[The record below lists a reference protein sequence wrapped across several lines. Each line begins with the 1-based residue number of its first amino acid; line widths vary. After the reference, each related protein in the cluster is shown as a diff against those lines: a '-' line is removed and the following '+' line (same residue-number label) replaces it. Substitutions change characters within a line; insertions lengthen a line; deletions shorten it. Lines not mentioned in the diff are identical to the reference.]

1 MRIPEIPCMLTRGE
15 HLKIHLV
22 ARVAFSLTHSHYSVW
37 PFTCHGLDNITAI
50 QNTRLNSIYHLMANA
65 FRGRGFDALNHWY
78 VHFVVHSSILGSFFP
93 ELLSPSA
100 MCFAPHSTGFLT
112 TVPLFP
118 RHINQRQNTKSSS
131 TQEKY
136 DKRNKKKNVHLRAT
150 KPPIPCA

>member
-1 MRIPEIPCMLTRGE
+1 MLTRGE

-22 ARVAFSLTHSHYSVW
+22 ARVAFSLTHSHYGVW
-37 PFTCHGLDNITAI
+37 AFTSHGLDNITAI
-50 QNTRLNSIYHLMANA
+50 QNTRLNSIHHLMANA

-78 VHFVVHSSILGSFFP
+78 VHFVVHSSHPWLFFP
-93 ELLSPSA
+93 RTPLALA

-136 DKRNKKKNVHLRAT
+136 DKQNKKKNVHLRAT
-150 KPPIPCA
+150 KSPIPCA